1 MCRRDSITVTA
12 AIGTLMRKMS
22 RQLEMPM
29 SQPPSSG
36 PTTKEMPLHAVH
48 WPIAAPRSGPEN
60 VDVITASDAGVRSAP
75 AMPWTPRKT
84 MSVVESGA
92 AAQSTD
98 ATPKLATPSVN
109 IRTSPKMSPSE
120 PPTRMSEPSVSR

>member
-1 MCRRDSITVTA
+1 
-12 AIGTLMRKMS
+12 MRKMS

-36 PTTKEMPLHAVH
+36 PMTKEMPLHAVH
-48 WPIAAPRSGPEN
+48 VPIAAPRSGPEN

-84 MSVVESGA
+84 MSVVASGA